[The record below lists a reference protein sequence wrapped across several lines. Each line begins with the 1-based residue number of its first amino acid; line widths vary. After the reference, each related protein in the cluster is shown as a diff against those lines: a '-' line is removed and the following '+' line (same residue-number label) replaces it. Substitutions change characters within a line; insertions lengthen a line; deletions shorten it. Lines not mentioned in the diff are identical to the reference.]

1 MKKAKGFIRAIQEF
15 MDSARGKTVLN
26 YLYSW
31 GAAIV
36 ILGTLFKLTHL
47 AGANIMLFV
56 GMGTEVLVFFFSAF
70 ERPYEVAEE
79 EKREEAAEEALAMG
93 GTYSGQPIIIN
104 GPVVTGTAAPVSET
118 GATPAMESNIPM
130 PAATQVTE
138 SNISA
143 PATSAPAVATAMS
156 SAPAPVVI
164 GGGAVSAGMPVAN
177 VGEMD
182 KATEEY
188 VEQVRALNEALQRI
202 AEQTEALGRN
212 MQEMDTLS
220 RNLTGVNA
228 IYEIQLRSA
237 GGQLDAIDK
246 VNEQTKIMAGQV
258 EELNKLY
265 ARMIEAM
272 TTNMNRP
279 QL

>member
-15 MDSARGKTVLN
+15 MDSAKGKTTLN

-36 ILGTLFKLTHL
+36 ILGTLFKLTHMS
-47 AGANIMLFV
+47 GANIMLFV

-79 EKREEAAEEALAMG
+79 EKREEAVAG
-93 GTYSGQPIIIN
+93 GMASSGPIIIG
-104 GPVVTGTAAPVSET
+104 GPFIGGQPATNNATVSAQPNESVTETTEPVQAQPVAATA
-118 GATPAMESNIPM
+118 
-130 PAATQVTE
+130 PAATPVTTGSQVPY
-138 SNISA
+138 SGA
-143 PATSAPAVATAMS
+143 PII
-156 SAPAPVVI
+156 I
-164 GGGAVSAGMPVAN
+164 GGGAPATTPVQTPN
-177 VGEMD
+177 LENIGEMD
-182 KATEEY
+182 KATEDY
-188 VEQVRALNEALQRI
+188 VEKVRALTEAIKRI
-202 AEQTEALGRN
+202 SEQTEALGSN
-212 MQEMDTLS
+212 MQEMETLS

-228 IYEIQLRSA
+228 LYEIQLRSA

-246 VNEQTKIMAGQV
+246 VNEQTKIMATQV

-272 TTNMNRP
+272 TTNMNRS
-279 QL
+279 QM